1 MKTFFKGA
9 LFTAAAALI
18 LTSCNKDQS
27 AINKM
32 EGEWTV
38 KSTQTFENDVEVIDT
53 TTGTSTEVTTF
64 TFEKCT
70 LADDEFCNATL
81 AVSGGSFN
89 FTTAFKYNVSE
100 DGDKMTWDM
109 DNDLTT
115 TTDRINA
122 TVEKISKKE
131 VNFYYTEVSGTV
143 TTKTVIV
150 LEPK

>member
-9 LFTAAAALI
+9 LFTAAAAFM

-27 AINKM
+27 AVNKM
-32 EGEWTV
+32 EGAWTI
-38 KSTQTFENDVEVIDT
+38 KSQQTFVNNVEVIDT
-53 TTGTSTEVTTF
+53 TTGTSASVTTL
-64 TFEKCT
+64 TFEKCK
-70 LADDEFCNATL
+70 LADNEFCNATR
-81 AVSGGSFN
+81 AVSGGGTSFS
-89 FTTAFKYNVSE
+89 TAFKYNVTE

>member
-9 LFTAAAALI
+9 LFTAAAALM
-18 LTSCNKDQS
+18 LTSCNKDQT
-27 AINKM
+27 AINRM

-38 KSTQTFENDVEVIDT
+38 KSTQVFENNVEVTDT
-53 TTGTSTEVTTF
+53 TGSSTEVTTF
-64 TFEKCT
+64 TFEKCK
-70 LADDEFCNATL
+70 LADNEFCNATL
-81 AVSGGSFN
+81 AVTGGSLN
-89 FTTAFKYNVSE
+89 FTTAFKYNVS
-100 DGDKMTWDM
+100 DDATKMVWDM
-109 DNDLTT
+109 DNDLAT

-131 VNFYYTEVSGTV
+131 VNFYYTEVSGSV

>member
-9 LFTAAAALI
+9 LFTAAAALM

-38 KSTQTFENDVEVIDT
+38 KSTQVFVNEVEVIDT
-53 TTGTSTEVTTF
+53 TSGTSTDVTTI
-64 TFEKCT
+64 TFEACK
-70 LADDEFCNATL
+70 LADNEFCNATL
-81 AVSGGSFN
+81 AVTSNGASFS
-89 FTTAFKYNVSE
+89 TAFKYNVTE
-100 DGDKMTWDM
+100 DGEKMTWDM

-122 TVEKISKKE
+122 IVEKISKKE
-131 VNFYYTEVSGTV
+131 VNFYYTEVSGST
-143 TTKTVIV
+143 TTKTVVV